1 MAVIFTNAHS
11 AACDNGTG
19 APLHITDVTSK
30 STTVKRGSFYP
41 KNAAPG
47 EGSINGLPASFH
59 SDQSFLRG
67 SRLLHCSPQL
77 GQVITL
83 KPPELFQRS
92 RAYFFLLIKKKM
104 DELAELPLAGTWSQ
118 VSE

>member
-1 MAVIFTNAHS
+1 M
-11 AACDNGTG
+11 
-19 APLHITDVTSK
+19 
-30 STTVKRGSFYP
+30 
-41 KNAAPG
+41 
-47 EGSINGLPASFH
+47 GSISGSQQASAPVTAPI
-59 SDQSFLRG
+59 QTKLVLKG

-83 KPPELFQRS
+83 KSLGLFQRS
-92 RAYFFLLIKKKM
+92 RVEFFLLVKKKNKI